1 MFSEHWWSF
10 EVAKNHYTGILK
22 ALQHMIK
29 LHFVASVLFLN
40 QHLVKYL
47 GKEDL
52 FKEHSMHSITRNWTH
67 VEKQILIN

>member
-1 MFSEHWWSF
+1 MIVRGRQKSLYG
-10 EVAKNHYTGILK
+10 NLK
-22 ALQHMIK
+22 GLTTHMIK

-67 VEKQILIN
+67 LEKQILIN